1 MEFMRGHGEPIGGDP
16 DAKLWKVT
24 ETGLPM
30 LLVRASCAD
39 AALARAREVDPGYC
53 GTQRWDDMFDGS
65 VPDGAEILEVPGHE
79 I

>member
-1 MEFMRGHGEPIGGDP
+1 MKFMNGHGDPIVRDP

-30 LLVRASCAD
+30 LLVRAFCAD
-39 AALARAREVDPGYC
+39 AALARAREVDPSYC
-53 GTQRWDDMFDGS
+53 GTQRWDDEFDGS
-65 VPDGAEILEVPGHE
+65 MPDGAEILEVPGHE

>member
-1 MEFMRGHGEPIGGDP
+1 MECMRGRGEPTARDP

-65 VPDGAEILEVPGHE
+65 VPDGAEILEVTCYE